1 MREPLSPRAR
11 RARAR
16 RDDVRAPTARNALQ
30 RSRRAPL
37 VAPAPPG
44 KIFGIFFI
52 LFGLAKIFTI
62 ICDIGMSGIETV
74 VSRILDAA
82 DDDPTD
88 NKKPHGAKVAIS
100 CAMIIVC
107 VFTGSIWFYVSVAR
121 GVARVR
127 AAPARGRGGF
137 SGRASTCEIS
147 RAVRRRR
154 RRARVALRPR
164 ASSTTPTTTA
174 AARPR

>member
-1 MREPLSPRAR
+1 MTR
-11 RARAR
+11 RSTR
-16 RDDVRAPTARNALQ
+16 RGA
-30 RSRRAPL
+30 
-37 VAPAPPG
+37 G

-121 GVARVR
+121 D
-127 AAPARGRGGF
+127 P
-137 SGRASTCEIS
+137 S
-147 RAVRRRR
+147 RAPVSYTH
-154 RRARVALRPR
+154 L
-164 ASSTTPTTTA
+164 TLPTK
-174 AARPR
+174 RIV

>member
-1 MREPLSPRAR
+1 MTR
-11 RARAR
+11 RSTR
-16 RDDVRAPTARNALQ
+16 RGA
-30 RSRRAPL
+30 
-37 VAPAPPG
+37 G

-100 CAMIIVC
+100 CAMIILC

-121 GVARVR
+121 EGSRARARAR